1 MLYVYIYI
9 CLFDIHRIAISTLHD
24 MVSLDKV
31 TFSLWSLNGIKQG
44 KAWRCLKIGQP
55 KSLCL
60 THFKI
65 CEINSHHH
73 VSNHQI
79 PFITQIQTYT
89 VYTINKY
96 VFIIFSAIPWFFHG
110 HPFCF
115 LRPASTGPDPSTSP
129 RRIMILRWTAG
140 TWEYLRKIIFKNPSV
155 SGSMLVFP
163 GGGETLQNSL
173 ASRKKHQ
180 WWQWFL
186 TMWRCISC
194 LKMEIF
200 HGHISL
206 PECKIYN
213 RDCRKLSNLSG
224 SSMFMLFLC

>member
-24 MVSLDKV
+24 MVSLDKI

-96 VFIIFSAIPWFFHG
+96 VFIIFSMVILFVSSAQQAPAPI
-110 HPFCF
+110 HPP
-115 LRPASTGPDPSTSP
+115 LRGGSWSLDERLEPEN
-129 RRIMILRWTAG
+129 
-140 TWEYLRKIIFKNPSV
+140 TWGKSSSK
-155 SGSMLVFP
+155 
-163 GGGETLQNSL
+163 T
-173 ASRKKHQ
+173 HQ
-180 WWQWFL
+180 FQV
-186 TMWRCISC
+186 
-194 LKMEIF
+194 
-200 HGHISL
+200 
-206 PECKIYN
+206 
-213 RDCRKLSNLSG
+213 
-224 SSMFMLFLC
+224 LC